1 MATIAETTAAVKAH
15 AAPIGRRLKA
25 GACALRRR
33 PARHR
38 RPSIPA
44 VQSPSFV
51 AACGLIAALTAIAV
65 IDPLVR
71 LHPGLTAGSLAD
83 RILTALTS
91 FGEGVEMLVGA
102 ALVVF
107 AAAAVDPSRLGRRA
121 RAGLAEIAGTA
132 AFAFVAIAGSGL
144 IGSLIKN
151 FYGRARPAHIGGEA
165 VFELHTFAFRA
176 KYASFPSGHS
186 TTAGATAV
194 VLALLFP
201 RYARPI
207 LTAGV
212 VVAVTRILLEAHFPA
227 DVIAGL
233 TLGAVVTLALAHA
246 LARRGRVFGWGADGR
261 LRLRPLAAPA
271 AWFDTLA
278 AVLADLKRTRAPVT
292 PLRRDA

>member
-1 MATIAETTAAVKAH
+1 MATIAEGIATARAW
-15 AAPIGRRLKA
+15 AAPIARRIA
-25 GACALRRR
+25 DGARALRRR

-44 VQSPSFV
+44 IQSPSFV
-51 AACGLIAALTAIAV
+51 AACGLVAALAAIAV

-71 LHPGLTAGSLAD
+71 LHPGLTAGSLTE
-83 RILTALTS
+83 RVLTGLTS
-91 FGEGVEMLVGA
+91 FGEGVEMLVGS

-107 AAAAVDPSRLGRRA
+107 AAASIDPARLGRRA
-121 RAGLAEIAGTA
+121 RAGLAELAITA

-144 IGSLIKN
+144 IGSLVKN

-176 KYASFPSGHS
+176 KYASFPSGHA

-201 RYARPI
+201 RHARLI
-207 LTAGV
+207 LAAGV
-212 VVAVTRILLEAHFPA
+212 AVALTRILLEAHFPA
-227 DVIAGL
+227 DVLAGL
-233 TLGAVVTLALAHA
+233 TLGAVFTLVLAHA
-246 LARRGRVFGWGADGR
+246 LARRGRVFGWGADGH
-261 LRLRPLAAPA
+261 LKMRPLAAPA

-278 AVLADLKRTRAPVT
+278 AVLADRRGADAPVT
-292 PLRRDA
+292 PPRRDA